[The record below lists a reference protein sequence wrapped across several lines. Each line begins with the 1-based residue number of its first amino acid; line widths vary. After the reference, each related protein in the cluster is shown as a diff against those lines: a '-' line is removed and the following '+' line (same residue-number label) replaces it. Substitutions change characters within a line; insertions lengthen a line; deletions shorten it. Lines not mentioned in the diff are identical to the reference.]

1 MWLFLYHVKPDEK
14 ANPGKVLDRISLRIM
29 VKATLKEENGCCAYL
44 SYTITENNF
53 YRGNNVN
60 A

>member
-29 VKATLKEENGCCAYL
+29 VKATLKKENGCCL
-44 SYTITENNF
+44 SFIYSK
-53 YRGNNVN
+53 
-60 A
+60 

>member
-29 VKATLKEENGCCAYL
+29 VKATLKEENGCCL
-44 SYTITENNF
+44 SFIY
-53 YRGNNVN
+53 GK
-60 A
+60 